1 LQDRINRLRLKN
13 GLILIGIGLA
23 ALYWI
28 GESYLDLFDAEHNG
42 ATYIERLFAS
52 GDTNEL
58 RMRIITIGLLI
69 GLGVYAQTLM
79 NRRTKAEEA
88 QASLASIVENS
99 VDAINSTTLDGTIVS
114 LNPSAEQL
122 YGYSEEELE
131 GKNISVLTPADRMDE
146 MLEILHRVGRGE
158 VVSQHET
165 VRVYKDGRHIPVSL
179 TVSPVRNSA
188 GNIVGVS
195 AIARDMTE
203 RKWAEERLR
212 QAETRY
218 RALVE
223 RMPAVTYIQE
233 IGSPDAVTYMSPQIE
248 TLTGYS
254 PEECKDPDLRWRMV
268 HPDDRERMQSEDER
282 TGEPGEVVAT
292 EYRVVHRDGRTVWV
306 RNESVIVEDEAS
318 GSRYWQG
325 FMLDITE
332 HKRAEEELKESEDR
346 YRLVARAT
354 NEAIWDNDL
363 ITGKQTWNG
372 AIQTMFGY
380 RLEEVGEEARWWE
393 ERIHPEDRER
403 VLSNIDVAVQNGEE
417 MWSQEYRFRRADGAY
432 STVVDRAYLV
442 RDAEGRAVRMIGSIA
457 DITERKR
464 AEEEL
469 KESAGRFRSTFEN
482 APIGMALVSLDNRY
496 LRVNQAFCD
505 MLGYSQEELLSSRSL
520 EVTHPDDRE
529 ASTARTQALLEGS
542 IDRDLLEKRYIRA
555 DGSIV
560 WAISSVSLVRD
571 SQGDSAYFVGQYQN
585 ITERKKAEDEIRRLN
600 ESLERRVEER
610 TAELQEAMAELRA
623 SQERYALVVEGSND
637 GIFDWNIRTGDLYWN
652 DRLFEMF
659 GLSRSEFTP
668 TFEGF
673 LEFVHPEDHENLM
686 ESITA
691 HLERGVEF
699 DMELRYRHSNGE
711 YRACTTRGKAQRD
724 ENGAPTRMAGIAT
737 DITERKR
744 AEEEIRQLNETLEN
758 RVKERTEQLQN
769 VVSELERARNEAES
783 ANRTKSNFLA
793 NMSHEIRTPMNG
805 VIGMTG
811 LLLDTNLSPEQREY
825 AETVRASGENLLT
838 IINDILDF
846 SKMEAGRMELEVIDF
861 DLGMVVE
868 ETLGL
873 FAERAHGKGLEL
885 ASLIGHDVPT
895 ALRGDPGRLTQV
907 LTNLI
912 GNAVKFTKEGE
923 VVLRVGLVEDHPV
936 AATLRFAVTDTG
948 IGMTEEQ
955 VSRLFRSFAQ
965 ADTST
970 TRRYGG
976 TGLGLAISRQ
986 LVELMGGKIGA
997 ESEPGVGST
1006 FWFEVALAKS
1016 AEGARI
1022 STTPRTDLRGLRV
1035 LVVDDNDTNRKMVH
1049 HQVTSW
1055 GMENGMAEEGPQALE
1070 RLRSAVEAGEP
1081 YDVVIVDMQMPGM
1094 DGMQLARTIK
1104 AEPAI
1109 AATRLIMLTSLGRR
1123 VDAEEAR
1130 RVGIATYLTK
1140 PVRQSRLYDAIV
1152 TVMGEPDEAT
1162 TPKEVQPVT
1171 LDGRR
1176 KETTRSGVRIL
1187 VAEDNPVNQKVAA
1200 RMLEN
1205 LGYPLDVVE
1214 HGLEALEALSST
1226 DYGAILMDVQMPEM
1240 NGYEATAE
1248 IRRREEAHG
1257 VGRRTPI
1264 IAMTANAMEG
1274 DREKALEAGMDDY
1287 VPKPVKREDL
1297 AAVLER
1303 WIGAVD
1309 AATTGSGDFAGPT
1322 ETEDPVDH
1330 AVIENLRELGGSE
1343 MISELAEMFLD
1354 DARSDLRTLREA
1366 VEESDARSV
1375 ERVAHTL
1382 GGSSGNMGATRMA
1395 VICAELQNVG
1405 TSGDLG
1411 HAAELLYRLEEEFGR
1426 VHQALEAEVV
1436 RSRGS

>member
-1 LQDRINRLRLKN
+1 
-13 GLILIGIGLA
+13 
-23 ALYWI
+23 
-28 GESYLDLFDAEHNG
+28 
-42 ATYIERLFAS
+42 
-52 GDTNEL
+52 
-58 RMRIITIGLLI
+58 
-69 GLGVYAQTLM
+69 
-79 NRRTKAEEA
+79 
-88 QASLASIVENS
+88 
-99 VDAINSTTLDGTIVS
+99 
-114 LNPSAEQL
+114 
-122 YGYSEEELE
+122 
-131 GKNISVLTPADRMDE
+131 
-146 MLEILHRVGRGE
+146 
-158 VVSQHET
+158 
-165 VRVYKDGRHIPVSL
+165 
-179 TVSPVRNSA
+179 
-188 GNIVGVS
+188 
-195 AIARDMTE
+195 
-203 RKWAEERLR
+203 
-212 QAETRY
+212 
-218 RALVE
+218 
-223 RMPAVTYIQE
+223 
-233 IGSPDAVTYMSPQIE
+233 
-248 TLTGYS
+248 
-254 PEECKDPDLRWRMV
+254 
-268 HPDDRERMQSEDER
+268 
-282 TGEPGEVVAT
+282 
-292 EYRVVHRDGRTVWV
+292 
-306 RNESVIVEDEAS
+306 
-318 GSRYWQG
+318 
-325 FMLDITE
+325 
-332 HKRAEEELKESEDR
+332 
-346 YRLVARAT
+346 
-354 NEAIWDNDL
+354 
-363 ITGKQTWNG
+363 
-372 AIQTMFGY
+372 
-380 RLEEVGEEARWWE
+380 
-393 ERIHPEDRER
+393 
-403 VLSNIDVAVQNGEE
+403 
-417 MWSQEYRFRRADGAY
+417 
-432 STVVDRAYLV
+432 
-442 RDAEGRAVRMIGSIA
+442 
-457 DITERKR
+457 
-464 AEEEL
+464 
-469 KESAGRFRSTFEN
+469 
-482 APIGMALVSLDNRY
+482 
-496 LRVNQAFCD
+496 
-505 MLGYSQEELLSSRSL
+505 
-520 EVTHPDDRE
+520 
-529 ASTARTQALLEGS
+529 
-542 IDRDLLEKRYIRA
+542 
-555 DGSIV
+555 
-560 WAISSVSLVRD
+560 
-571 SQGDSAYFVGQYQN
+571 
-585 ITERKKAEDEIRRLN
+585 
-600 ESLERRVEER
+600 
-610 TAELQEAMAELRA
+610 
-623 SQERYALVVEGSND
+623 
-637 GIFDWNIRTGDLYWN
+637 
-652 DRLFEMF
+652 
-659 GLSRSEFTP
+659 
-668 TFEGF
+668 
-673 LEFVHPEDHENLM
+673 
-686 ESITA
+686 
-691 HLERGVEF
+691 
-699 DMELRYRHSNGE
+699 
-711 YRACTTRGKAQRD
+711 
-724 ENGAPTRMAGIAT
+724 
-737 DITERKR
+737 
-744 AEEEIRQLNETLEN
+744 
-758 RVKERTEQLQN
+758 
-769 VVSELERARNEAES
+769 
-783 ANRTKSNFLA
+783 
-793 NMSHEIRTPMNG
+793 
-805 VIGMTG
+805 
-811 LLLDTNLSPEQREY
+811 
-825 AETVRASGENLLT
+825 
-838 IINDILDF
+838 
-846 SKMEAGRMELEVIDF
+846 
-861 DLGMVVE
+861 
-868 ETLGL
+868 
-873 FAERAHGKGLEL
+873 
-885 ASLIGHDVPT
+885 
-895 ALRGDPGRLTQV
+895 
-907 LTNLI
+907 
-912 GNAVKFTKEGE
+912 
-923 VVLRVGLVEDHPV
+923 
-936 AATLRFAVTDTG
+936 
-948 IGMTEEQ
+948 
-955 VSRLFRSFAQ
+955 
-965 ADTST
+965 
-970 TRRYGG
+970 
-976 TGLGLAISRQ
+976 LAISRQ

-1354 DARSDLRTLREA
+1354 DARSDLRTLHEA

>member
-1 LQDRINRLRLKN
+1 MTE
-13 GLILIGIGLA
+13 GGIDCEMVPVQTRADFVA
-23 ALYWI
+23 ALEEGGFDLVLAGYPVPSI
-28 GESYLDLFDAEHNG
+28 DGLSALELAREVRPEVPVIVVSGRAGEELAIDSLKSG
-42 ATYIERLFAS
+42 ATDYVLKHRLERLVPAVRRAIRESEERRESARAEETLRTSENQFRTLVEQIPAVTYTQQIAEPGNSKAKPTLYAS
-52 GDTNEL
+52 PQIESQLGYPPQSFVEDP
-58 RMRIITIGLLI
+58 GLWIKL
-69 GLGVYAQTLM
+69 LHPEDRNRVLAED
-79 NRRTKAEEA
+79 RRTDATGEPFVMEYRQIARDGRVVWLKDEAVLVRDEEGRPRYWKGV
-88 QASLASIVENS
+88 QHDITKRKRV
-99 VDAINSTTLDGTIVS
+99 
-114 LNPSAEQL
+114 
-122 YGYSEEELE
+122 EEELDE
-131 GKNISVLTPADRMDE
+131 SEERFRATFEQAAVGIAHNAPDGSWLRVNQRLCDIVGYSREELLQKTFQEITHPEDLDADLAQSRKLLAGQIETFSTEKRNIR
-146 MLEILHRVGRGE
+146 
-158 VVSQHET
+158 
-165 VRVYKDGRHIPVSL
+165 KDGSIVWLNL
-179 TVSPVRNSA
+179 TVSLVREPS
-188 GNIVGVS
+188 GEPDYLITVVED
-195 AIARDMTE
+195 ITE
-203 RKWAEERLR
+203 RKWAEE
-212 QAETRY
+212 
-218 RALVE
+218 
-223 RMPAVTYIQE
+223 
-233 IGSPDAVTYMSPQIE
+233 
-248 TLTGYS
+248 
-254 PEECKDPDLRWRMV
+254 
-268 HPDDRERMQSEDER
+268 
-282 TGEPGEVVAT
+282 
-292 EYRVVHRDGRTVWV
+292 
-306 RNESVIVEDEAS
+306 
-318 GSRYWQG
+318 
-325 FMLDITE
+325 
-332 HKRAEEELKESEDR
+332 
-346 YRLVARAT
+346 
-354 NEAIWDNDL
+354 
-363 ITGKQTWNG
+363 
-372 AIQTMFGY
+372 
-380 RLEEVGEEARWWE
+380 
-393 ERIHPEDRER
+393 
-403 VLSNIDVAVQNGEE
+403 E
-417 MWSQEYRFRRADGAY
+417 M
-432 STVVDRAYLV
+432 
-442 RDAEGRAVRMIGSIA
+442 
-457 DITERKR
+457 
-464 AEEEL
+464 

-482 APIGMALVSLDNRY
+482 APIGMALVSLDNHY

-505 MLGYSQEELLSSRSL
+505 MLGYSQEELHSRRSL
-520 EVTHPDDRE
+520 DVTHPDDRE
-529 ASTARTQALLEGS
+529 ASNARTQALLEGT

-555 DGSIV
+555 DGQVV
-560 WAISSVSLVRD
+560 WALSSVSLVRD
-571 SQGDSAYFVGQYQN
+571 SQGDPAYFVSQYQN
-585 ITERKKAEDEIRRLN
+585 ITERKKAEEEIHQLN
-600 ESLERRVEER
+600 EYLEKRVEER
-610 TAELQEAMAELRA
+610 TAELQDAIADLRE
-623 SQERYALVVEGSND
+623 SEERYALVVEGSND
-637 GIFDWNIRTGDLYWN
+637 GIFDWDIRTGDLYWN

-659 GLSRSEFTP
+659 GLSRSEFSP

-673 LEFVHPEDHENLM
+673 LEFVHPDDRQKLM
-686 ESITA
+686 SNITA
-691 HLERGVEF
+691 HLEQGADF

-711 YRACTTRGKAQRD
+711 YRVCTTRGKAQRD
-724 ENGAPTRMAGIAT
+724 EDGAPTRMAGIAT

-783 ANRTKSNFLA
+783 ANRAKSNFLA

-805 VIGMTG
+805 VIGMTD
-811 LLLDTNLSPEQREY
+811 LLLDTNLSPEQKEY

-846 SKMEAGRMELEVIDF
+846 SKMESGRMELEVIDF
-861 DLGMVVE
+861 DLGMAVE

-923 VVLRVGLVEDHPV
+923 VILRVGLVEDHPV
-936 AATLRFAVTDTG
+936 AATVRFAVTDTG

-955 VSRLFRSFAQ
+955 RSRVFRSFAQ

-1016 AEGARI
+1016 PEGARI
-1022 STTPRTDLRGLRV
+1022 STTPRTDLRGFRV

-1049 HQVTSW
+1049 YQVTSW
-1055 GMENGMAEEGPQALE
+1055 GMENGMAEDGRRALE

-1094 DGMQLARTIK
+1094 DGMQLARAIK

-1123 VDAEEAR
+1123 VDAEVAR

-1162 TPKEVQPVT
+1162 TPKEAQPVT
-1171 LDGRR
+1171 LDGRSE
-1176 KETTRSGVRIL
+1176 ETTRSGVRIL
-1187 VAEDNPVNQKVAA
+1187 VAEDNAVNQKVAA
-1200 RMLEN
+1200 RMLES
-1205 LGYPLDVVE
+1205 LGYSVDVVE

-1240 NGYEATAE
+1240 NGYAATAE
-1248 IRRREEAHG
+1248 IRRREEAHS

-1274 DREKALEAGMDDY
+1274 DREKALQAGMDDY

-1309 AATTGSGDFAGPT
+1309 AATAGSGGFAGPT
-1322 ETEDPVDH
+1322 ETEDPIDH
-1330 AVIENLRELGGSE
+1330 AGMKNLRDLGGSE
-1343 MISELAEMFLD
+1343 MISELARMFFD
-1354 DARSDLRTLREA
+1354 DTRSDLRTLREA
-1366 VEESDARSV
+1366 VEENDARSV
-1375 ERVAHTL
+1375 ERVAHAL
-1382 GGSSGNMGATRMA
+1382 RGSSGNMGATRMA

-1405 TSGDLG
+1405 ASGDLG
-1411 HAAELLYRLEEEFGR
+1411 HAAELLDRLEEEFGR
-1426 VHQALEAEVV
+1426 VRPALEAEVV